1 MNKDYHNKLLI
12 YAFDIWCSF
21 RGIISCILIFK
32 ILFKDGY
39 YKKLPN
45 CNFPV
50 FTISQVTKKSKPELC
65 IHVTFI
71 HIILLILFAVVIVSV
86 CF

>member
-1 MNKDYHNKLLI
+1 M
-12 YAFDIWCSF
+12 DITKNCQTV
-21 RGIISCILIFK
+21 IFQ
-32 ILFKDGY
+32 FSQ
-39 YKKLPN
+39 
-45 CNFPV
+45 
-50 FTISQVTKKSKPELC
+50 SQVGKKTKPELC